1 MSPGRGR
8 RAALVLVALSAAC
21 RGGERAAHEAE
32 ATRPGAG
39 VSVEVRDAEGRTVVL
54 DGRPDRILSLVP
66 AATATLVAL
75 GARDRLVGR
84 TDFDTA
90 SVLAELPSVGGGL
103 RPSLEAVVSR
113 RPDVVIRFAGESD
126 RTTPARLDE
135 AGVPHLAVRPESVD
149 DVRGMIVTLGR
160 LVGKEGAADS
170 ILALHRRAL
179 DSIRARTAGLPP
191 VRAAFALAGTPP
203 YVAGPTTF
211 VGELIEI
218 AGGENVFADLDRP
231 WAGVSPEVLV
241 DRAPDV
247 LLVLEGADI
256 DPRIARASN
265 VREVPALVQIP
276 GPHLDRAAL
285 AIARALRPD
294 RFPAR

>member
-1 MSPGRGR
+1 M
-8 RAALVLVALSAAC
+8 
-21 RGGERAAHEAE
+21 
-32 ATRPGAG
+32 
-39 VSVEVRDAEGRTVVL
+39 SVEVRDAEGRTVVL
-54 DGRPDRILSLVP
+54 DGRPDRVLSLVP
-66 AATATLVAL
+66 SATATLVAL

-90 SVLAELPSVGGGL
+90 SVLAGLPSVGGGL

-113 RPDVVIRFAGESD
+113 RPDLVIRFAGESD

-135 AGVPHLAVRPESVD
+135 AGIPHLAVRPESLH
-149 DVRGMIVTLGR
+149 DVRVMIVTLGR
-160 LVGKEGAADS
+160 LVGKEAAADS
-170 ILALHRRAL
+170 ILAVHRRTL

-191 VRAAFALAGTPP
+191 VRAAFALGGTPP
-203 YVAGPTTF
+203 YVAGATTF
-211 VGELIEI
+211 VGELIEA
-218 AGGENVFADLDRP
+218 AGGTNVFADLDRP

-241 DRAPDV
+241 DRAPRV
-247 LLVLEGADI
+247 LLVLEGADL
-256 DPRIARASN
+256 DPRIVRGSD
-265 VREVPALVQIP
+265 VREVPAFVQLP